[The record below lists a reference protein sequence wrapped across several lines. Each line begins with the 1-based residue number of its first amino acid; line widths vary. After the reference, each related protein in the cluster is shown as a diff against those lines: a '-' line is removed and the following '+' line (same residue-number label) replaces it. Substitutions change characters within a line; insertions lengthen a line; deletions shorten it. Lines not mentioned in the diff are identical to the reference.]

1 MESVSI
7 NNPWMHEYFSF
18 ANSLEF
24 GCMDKGNDKGKLFSG
39 QGWWDNLNC
48 ELWSAEFKSNKM
60 P

>member
-18 ANSLEF
+18 ANSLES
-24 GCMDKGNDKGKLFSG
+24 GCMDKGNDKAKLFSG